1 MMITNDNDG
10 AACNALDDVLLLRL
24 FFDQAANRCDVV
36 SGTQR
41 GFLVTKQICCPF
53 SGVWDLDR
61 SVATALWQLAS
72 SQLRSMSPAVAAIET
87 ILGNIPYL
95 GNKSEREPVGPKSV
109 LAALR
114 MGCTRQRT
122 QDVEW

>member
-53 SGVWDLDR
+53 SGMCGTWIEVWRRPSGNWPRPNLDPCR
-61 SVATALWQLAS
+61 PL
-72 SQLRSMSPAVAAIET
+72 
-87 ILGNIPYL
+87 
-95 GNKSEREPVGPKSV
+95 
-109 LAALR
+109 
-114 MGCTRQRT
+114 
-122 QDVEW
+122 